1 VLGEDVWNAVRADW
15 RTAPVRP
22 ELRAALGFIEKQT
35 LRPEELTSADAEAV
49 YAAGVSEQALRDASL
64 VSALFNMI
72 VRLADSFGWD
82 VPEWDALLARAPRM
96 LEGGYDLGA
105 VRDRAGAPSPSLSP
119 NVPTITP

>member
-35 LRPEELTSADAEAV
+35 LRPEELTPADAEAV
-49 YAAGVSEQALRDASL
+49 YAAGVSEQALRDAAL

-96 LEGGYDLGA
+96 LEGGYDLRA
-105 VRDRAGAPSPSLSP
+105 VRERALPPA
-119 NVPTITP
+119 